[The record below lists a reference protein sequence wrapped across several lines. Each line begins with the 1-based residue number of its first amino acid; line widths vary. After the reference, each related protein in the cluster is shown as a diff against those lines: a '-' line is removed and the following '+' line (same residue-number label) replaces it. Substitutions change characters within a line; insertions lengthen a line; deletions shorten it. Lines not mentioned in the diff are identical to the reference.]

1 MWCVVLS
8 GCVDGGRMGDSH
20 CQVGCADGYFLS
32 TPPASCVDGEIPEA
46 WVTAGFDGC
55 AEMEVSFGCDFD
67 GTVAGNVVPLGPE
80 GTVLKDLCPVTCDD
94 CPEPVADMDDDVW
107 YPEDPPCG
115 VS

>member
-1 MWCVVLS
+1 
-8 GCVDGGRMGDSH
+8 MGDSH

-32 TPPASCVDGEIPEA
+32 SPPESCVDGEIPET
-46 WVTAGFDGC
+46 WVTAGFESC

-80 GTVLKDLCPVTCDD
+80 GTILRDLCPVTCDD

-107 YPEDPPCG
+107 FPEDAPCG
-115 VS
+115 VSKLGAIHRGQCST